1 VNAAAGGL
9 AAFVLTVAGCGAQDQ
24 GAATGS
30 GSSSSEP
37 VTSLTVVVSPT
48 GADGPSVTTTLECD
62 PVGGSNPL
70 SKEACDQLAA
80 HPDAFEPIPADA
92 ACTMQAGGPEV
103 ARVYGTFQG
112 EAVDATFNRTN
123 GCEITR
129 WDSLEPI
136 FKVVVD

>member
-1 VNAAAGGL
+1 MNAAAGGFIALLL
-9 AAFVLTVAGCGAQDQ
+9 AVGGCGTQE
-24 GAATGS
+24 S
-30 GSSSSEP
+30 GSSSSESGSAP
-37 VTSLTVVVSPT
+37 ATSLTVVVYPS
-48 GADGPSVTTTLECD
+48 GLGKPSVETTLECD

-70 SKEACDQLAA
+70 SKEACDQLAV

-103 ARVYGTFQG
+103 AHVYGTFQG

-129 WDSLEPI
+129 WDSLEPM